1 MNQMKKQESGTPTR
15 YWATNTYKH
24 IQAQSNIPFT
34 FYRKHDIEPL
44 TFLCPILERDME
56 GMENIWLDVS
66 DIREQF
72 CRFIISFLSKKAE
85 IPQTER

>member
-24 IQAQSNIPFT
+24 IQAQSNISFT
-34 FYRKHDIEPL
+34 FYRKDDIEPL
-44 TFLCPILERDME
+44 TFLYPILERDME

-66 DIREQF
+66 DIRERF